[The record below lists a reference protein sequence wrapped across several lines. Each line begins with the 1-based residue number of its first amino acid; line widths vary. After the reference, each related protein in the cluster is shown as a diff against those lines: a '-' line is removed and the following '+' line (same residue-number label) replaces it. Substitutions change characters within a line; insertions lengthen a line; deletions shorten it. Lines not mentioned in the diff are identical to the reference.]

1 MIYKTLRRASLP
13 AGIALILAS
22 PLAFAQETET
32 EQDATTL
39 DRIEVTGS
47 RLERAGVDTSL
58 QSGYVTYTDKIY
70 TVFLLAD

>member
-32 EQDATTL
+32 EDATTL

-47 RLERAGVDTSL
+47 NIPRTQLETSSPV
-58 QSGYVTYTDKIY
+58 QVISR
-70 TVFLLAD
+70 